1 MCVHSWAGGTW
12 SWVLSVREPCVALE
26 NGSGFKAERPWVFT
40 PGSCPWFLRV
50 LSLFWRVV
58 AAGTGDDADGVRGGV
73 QQELG
78 KKNAKKEQVCYC
90 LRGRQNLTLKQLK
103 ENLRE

>member
-1 MCVHSWAGGTW
+1 MCVHSQAGGTW
-12 SWVLSVREPCVALE
+12 SWVLSVWEPRVALE
-26 NGSGFKAERPWVFT
+26 DGSGFKAEGLWVFT
-40 PGSCPWFLRV
+40 PGSCPWFLRL
-50 LSLFWRVV
+50 LSLLWRVV

-78 KKNAKKEQVCYC
+78 KRRQKKEQVCPS

-103 ENLRE
+103 ENL